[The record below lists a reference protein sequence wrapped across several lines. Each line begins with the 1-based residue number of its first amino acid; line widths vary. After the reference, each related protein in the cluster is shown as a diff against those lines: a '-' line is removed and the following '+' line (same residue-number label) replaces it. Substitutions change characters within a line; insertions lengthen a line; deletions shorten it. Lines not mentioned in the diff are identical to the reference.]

1 MEKLVERFLTY
12 VKVNTRS
19 DANSQTTPT
28 TVGQVVLAKMIE
40 TELHE
45 LGLADVH
52 YNEQNGFLT
61 ARLPGNQPAAKSIG
75 LIAHLD
81 TADFSAENIRPQVIT
96 NYDGQDVLLNQEQG
110 IVLSVAE
117 FPNLKE
123 YQGETLITTDGTTLL
138 GADDKAGIV
147 EILAT
152 VEYFLAHPEVARGDV
167 WLAFGPDEEIGRGA
181 D

>member
-1 MEKLVERFLTY
+1 MCIITNKT
-12 VKVNTRS
+12 
-19 DANSQTTPT
+19 A
-28 TVGQVVLAKMIE
+28 
-40 TELHE
+40 
-45 LGLADVH
+45 
-52 YNEQNGFLT
+52 LT

-138 GADDKAGIV
+138 GADDKA
-147 EILAT
+147 ELSR
-152 VEYFLAHPEVARGDV
+152 Y
-167 WLAFGPDEEIGRGA
+167 
-181 D
+181 